1 MALSV
6 LHSQLVETQVEG
18 HTPSIGAYPIA
29 AQMRAPFRGRI
40 VKVGC
45 VTGGIIT
52 TSSAVMTLAVNGT
65 NVTGGTFSVTLA
77 GAAAGQH
84 FSLSPVDSPASAATA
99 ALGAVQEDDVIT
111 LTPSNA
117 SGANISATCYAVIK
131 KMG

>member
-1 MALSV
+1 MALTV
-6 LHSQLVETQVEG
+6 LHHQLVDTQVEG
-18 HTPSIGAYPIA
+18 HTASIGASPIA

-45 VTGGIIT
+45 VTGGTIT

-84 FSLSPVDSPASAATA
+84 FSNSSLPSLNATATA
-99 ALGAVQEDDVIT
+99 ANGFVQEDDVIT

-117 SGANISATCYAVIK
+117 SGSSIPGACYAVIK